1 MINILEVFS
10 YNVVDVVK
18 ICFRVT
24 ERAIFFLFNLRD
36 STWRRFMHGYVS
48 EKSKMFNYRHSWR
61 LFHEYHGDVFLL
73 FKLLE
78 GNESEGER

>member
-1 MINILEVFS
+1 
-10 YNVVDVVK
+10 
-18 ICFRVT
+18 
-24 ERAIFFLFNLRD
+24 
-36 STWRRFMHGYVS
+36 MHGYVS